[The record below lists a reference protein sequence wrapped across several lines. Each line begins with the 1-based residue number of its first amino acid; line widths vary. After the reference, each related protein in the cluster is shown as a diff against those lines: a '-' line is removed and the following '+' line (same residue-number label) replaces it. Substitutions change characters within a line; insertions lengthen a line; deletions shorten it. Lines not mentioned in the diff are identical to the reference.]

1 MVILP
6 RLVPSI
12 SSGSSRRAYSF
23 FSSKSGSGRCITASK
38 PPKVSIAKPV
48 VASSNKSKATAPS
61 SPDVK
66 PKPLEAVNSA
76 TSESSTSPS
85 SPSPSPRVVEPEPT
99 LTPSQAMK
107 AAFGMG
113 SNTPA
118 FHPTPNLSTLHL
130 HNFFA
135 LDRPMLLLSQ
145 PVGTLFEPAQQ
156 LQTTTQQ
163 PPANALGAE
172 AVEDPEADVN
182 AARLLARSLVM
193 QKVGATLEWS
203 EIMAKLGA
211 KDELVVEM
219 DSVKRK
225 RRKKM
230 NKHRYKKRRKL
241 QRAERRRLKK

>member
-1 MVILP
+1 MALLP
-6 RLVPSI
+6 RLLPSVR
-12 SSGSSRRAYSF
+12 SAPSKRAYSF
-23 FSSKSGSGRCITASK
+23 ISSKSGSGGCISASK
-38 PPKVSIAKPV
+38 PPKVSIGKPAV
-48 VASSNKSKATAPS
+48 TSATKKKASAPS

-66 PKPLEAVNSA
+66 PKTLEASSAA
-76 TSESSTSPS
+76 TSESSTIPSPS
-85 SPSPSPRVVEPEPT
+85 SPSAQTVQPEPN

-113 SNTPA
+113 SNAPA
-118 FHPTPNLSTLHL
+118 FHPTPNLPTLHL

-145 PVGTLFEPAQQ
+145 SVGTLFEPAQQ
-156 LQTTTQQ
+156 LQTTTQ
-163 PPANALGAE
+163 PAANTFGVEAL
-172 AVEDPEADVN
+172 EDPEADVN

-193 QKVGATLEWS
+193 QKVGPTLEWA
-203 EIMAKLGA
+203 EVMAKLGA
-211 KDELVVEM
+211 KEELVIEM

-230 NKHRYKKRRKL
+230 NKHRYQKRRKL